1 MQCVLCVYVTYWLCH
16 EIRLALQFPSATIW
30 SLSLT
35 GLAISAFFL
44 CYGIIKSWDKTEA
57 EGVFGG
63 KLLWAGAFTDKTQRW
78 NWSVDMIFIGFGL
91 WTAQAGLFAPK
102 EILIYPIVYIMIF
115 ILMYAYFWKRE
126 ANKIKKKED
135 LEDEIK
141 QLREDLA
148 KLLKVSED
156 EVPFGHPSSVYVDP
170 SSVSAS
176 LVFQVF
182 VPQVIL
188 IVLYVAVLF
197 HDIRPSYSTIGFAI
211 LGAFFIPITLHAADI
226 PDYVH
231 DFGFMKWYRR
241 LQLAEKLHLISRK
254 DGNTAPRLSWFYARS
269 TAHVIVNLIF
279 PFFVCVT
286 LPGFLANSP
295 SPSEFVLNAMAI
307 IYVIQL
313 DNIPAGQRVEYM
325 FSNPAETSNVP

>member
-1 MQCVLCVYVTYWLCH
+1 M
-16 EIRLALQFPSATIW
+16 
-30 SLSLT
+30 SLSIT

-44 CYGIIKSWDKTEA
+44 CHGIIKSWDKTEA

-63 KLLWAGAFTDKTQRW
+63 KLFLAGAFTDRTQRW
-78 NWSVDMIFIGFGL
+78 NWSVDMILIGLGL
-91 WTAQAGLFAPK
+91 WNAQAIYTTKRTLVNF
-102 EILIYPIVYIMIF
+102 LINGIVCIMVF
-115 ILMYAYFWKRE
+115 LLLHSYFWKKE
-126 ANKIKKKED
+126 ANKFKKKED

-141 QLREDLA
+141 RLREDLA
-148 KLLKVSED
+148 KFLKVSED

-170 SSVSAS
+170 SSLSAS

-197 HDIRPSYSTIGFAI
+197 RDIRPSYWTIGFAI

-226 PDYVH
+226 PDYIH
-231 DFGFMKWYRR
+231 DFGFMFWYRR
-241 LQLAEKLHLISRK
+241 LQLAEKLHLIYRK
-254 DGNTAPRLSWFYARS
+254 DGTTAPRLSWFYARS

-279 PFFVCVT
+279 PFFVSFS
-286 LPGFLANSP
+286 LPQFLANSP

-313 DNIPAGQRVEYM
+313 DNIPADQRVEYM

>member
-1 MQCVLCVYVTYWLCH
+1 MIKEHQVGTL
-16 EIRLALQFPSATIW
+16 RNTIV
-30 SLSLT
+30 
-35 GLAISAFFL
+35 
-44 CYGIIKSWDKTEA
+44 C
-57 EGVFGG
+57 
-63 KLLWAGAFTDKTQRW
+63 
-78 NWSVDMIFIGFGL
+78 
-91 WTAQAGLFAPK
+91 
-102 EILIYPIVYIMIF
+102 IVIF

-126 ANKIKKKED
+126 ANKLKKKED

-170 SSVSAS
+170 SSLSAS

-197 HDIRPSYSTIGFAI
+197 RDIRPSYWTIGFAI

-231 DFGFMKWYRR
+231 DFGFMFWYRR

-254 DGNTAPRLSWFYARS
+254 NGTTAPRLSWFYARS

-279 PFFVCVT
+279 PFFVSVS
-286 LPGFLANSP
+286 LPQFLAISP

-313 DNIPAGQRVEYM
+313 DNIPADQRVEYM